1 LDGKMT
7 EKESGSKRSENK
19 KAGYRKF
26 AGHAAMLLCVM
37 GTAFVITACAGSTP
51 TQAAAADHET
61 AEAAQTET
69 VTAQENT
76 DQKETDAAAQE
87 EGQQSA
93 DAHSTVK
100 ANEEEN
106 VSLLI
111 TPEEKERIDFLI
123 ETPEDA
129 QQYAIDNEFTSCVL
143 EEDGS
148 VSITMTKSRHEE
160 LMETLRDA
168 ISLTSKD
175 KAGSEYYP
183 NIVNVEF
190 NDDFTEFT
198 VTTKSETVEVD
209 EYISA
214 LDFFYYGWYYNI
226 FNGTPA
232 ENIHVDYINEA
243 TGEVIESA
251 DSMNMEQYEEMVGE
265 GFESDG
271 SEAEFE
277 EE

>member
-1 LDGKMT
+1 MDGKMT

-111 TPEEKERIDFLI
+111 TPEEKERIELLI
-123 ETPEDA
+123 ETPED
-129 QQYAIDNEFTSCVL
+129 
-143 EEDGS
+143 GS
-148 VSITMTKSRHEE
+148 SRP
-160 LMETLRDA
+160 LRMR
-168 ISLTSKD
+168 S
-175 KAGSEYYP
+175 
-183 NIVNVEF
+183 
-190 NDDFTEFT
+190 
-198 VTTKSETVEVD
+198 
-209 EYISA
+209 
-214 LDFFYYGWYYNI
+214 
-226 FNGTPA
+226 
-232 ENIHVDYINEA
+232 
-243 TGEVIESA
+243 
-251 DSMNMEQYEEMVGE
+251 NMQ
-265 GFESDG
+265 
-271 SEAEFE
+271 
-277 EE
+277 

>member
-1 LDGKMT
+1 M
-7 EKESGSKRSENK
+7 
-19 KAGYRKF
+19 F
-26 AGHAAMLLCVM
+26 LCAL
-37 GTAFVITACAGSTP
+37 GTACVITACSGSTP
-51 TQAAAADHET
+51 SQAAAADHAT
-61 AEAAQTET
+61 GEAAQTET
-69 VTAQENT
+69 VTTQESA
-76 DQKETDAAAQE
+76 DQQDTAAAAQE
-87 EGQQSA
+87 AGQQSA
-93 DAHSTVK
+93 DAGSSVK
-100 ANEEEN
+100 ANEEEI
-106 VSLLI
+106 VSLFI
-111 TPEEKERIDFLI
+111 TPEEKERIELLI

-129 QQYAIDNEFTSCVL
+129 QQYAIDNEFTSCML

-148 VSITMTKSRHEE
+148 VSITMTKARHEE

-175 KAGSEYYP
+175 KVGSEYYP

-214 LDFFYYGWYYNI
+214 LDFFYYGWYYNT

-243 TGEVIESA
+243 SGEVIESA

-271 SEAEFE
+271 SEAEYAE
-277 EE
+277 E